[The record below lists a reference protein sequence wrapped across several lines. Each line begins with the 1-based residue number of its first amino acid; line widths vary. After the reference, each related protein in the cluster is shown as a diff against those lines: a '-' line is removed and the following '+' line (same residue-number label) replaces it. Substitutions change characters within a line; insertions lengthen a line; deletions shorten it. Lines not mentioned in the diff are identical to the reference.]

1 MTTETRATF
10 AARLGMTRQRVHQLI
25 QEDRVVLTEDGWIDV
40 EASLAR
46 IQDTE
51 SPLPLHEGRR
61 QAHAEA
67 RAATTEK
74 SSTVRADPAPADD
87 PSQPAPDEVQ
97 RRTKLAVMRNQEA
110 AAALKAEEHR
120 RLIGESLDR
129 ADTVAA
135 FHAAY
140 AQLRDALEALAD
152 RLTPQALAAAPDAHK
167 VHAAIADAVHDLLT
181 EHHADVRRRIQAIE
195 DQDHAPVPARV

>member
-1 MTTETRATF
+1 MTLETRAAF

-25 QEDRVVLTEDGWIDV
+25 QEGRVVLTDDGWIDV

-46 IQDTE
+46 IHDTE

-67 RAATTEK
+67 RAEAQAATTA
-74 SSTVRADPAPADD
+74 STPEPPADS
-87 PSQPAPDEVQ
+87 PLPDEVQ

-135 FHAAY
+135 FQAAY

-181 EHHADVRRRIQAIE
+181 EHHADVRRRIAAIE
-195 DQDHAPVPARV
+195 DPDRDPGTHRA

>member
-1 MTTETRATF
+1 MTIETRATF

-67 RAATTEK
+67 RAQAATPPATT
-74 SSTVRADPAPADD
+74 PAAEG
-87 PSQPAPDEVQ
+87 PAPDEVQ

-120 RLIGESLDR
+120 RQIGESLDR

-135 FHAAY
+135 FQAAY
-140 AQLRDALEALAD
+140 AQLRDALESLPD
-152 RLTPQALAAAPDAHK
+152 RLTPQTLAAAPDAHR
-167 VHAAIADAVHDLLT
+167 VHAAIADAVHDLLS
-181 EHHADVRRRIQAIE
+181 EHHADVRRRIHAIQAAVGAAH
-195 DQDHAPVPARV
+195 DHDA

>member
-1 MTTETRATF
+1 MTTETRAAF
-10 AARLGMTRQRVHQLI
+10 AARLGMTRQRVHQII
-25 QEDRVVLTEDGWIDV
+25 QEGRVVLTDEGWIDV

-46 IQDTE
+46 IHETE
-51 SPLPLHEGRR
+51 SPLPMHEGRR

-67 RAATTEK
+67 RAEAQAAAT
-74 SSTVRADPAPADD
+74 APPPEPVAAGL
-87 PSQPAPDEVQ
+87 APDEVQ

-135 FHAAY
+135 FQSAY

-195 DQDHAPVPARV
+195 DQDHASGPASA

>member
-1 MTTETRATF
+1 MTTETRAAF

-25 QEDRVVLTEDGWIDV
+25 QEGRVVLTDEGWIDV
-40 EASLAR
+40 EPSLAR
-46 IQDTE
+46 IHETE
-51 SPLPLHEGRR
+51 SPLPMHEGRR

-67 RAATTEK
+67 RAEAQAAAT
-74 SSTVRADPAPADD
+74 APPPEPVAAGL
-87 PSQPAPDEVQ
+87 APDEVQ

-135 FHAAY
+135 FQSAY

-195 DQDHAPVPARV
+195 DQDHAPVAGRA

>member
-1 MTTETRATF
+1 MTTETRADF

-46 IQDTE
+46 IHDTE

-67 RAATTEK
+67 RDEAQAATTASPPE
-74 SSTVRADPAPADD
+74 PPADR
-87 PSQPAPDEVQ
+87 PLPDEVQ

-120 RLIGESLDR
+120 RLIGESIDR
-129 ADTVAA
+129 ADNIAAYQAA
-135 FHAAY
+135 FS
-140 AQLRDALEALAD
+140 LVREAIESLAD
-152 RLTPQALAAAPDAHK
+152 RATPQALAAAPDAHR
-167 VHAAIADAVHDLLT
+167 VHAAINDAAHDVLSDL
-181 EHHADVRRRIQAIE
+181 HADVCRRIKSIE
-195 DQDHAPVPARV
+195 DALGDGIDA